1 MKCTTGS
8 LPSVLQSPR
17 YLLHCRYFDVLSPR
31 PVTTALQGSPSE
43 MLLLVVVLEVAEMAS
58 CSGIVSLSLTSPPFA
73 GPELSMPLLWVAN
86 KY

>member
-1 MKCTTGS
+1 
-8 LPSVLQSPR
+8 
-17 YLLHCRYFDVLSPR
+17 
-31 PVTTALQGSPSE
+31 

-73 GPELSMPLLWVAN
+73 GPELSVPLLWVAN